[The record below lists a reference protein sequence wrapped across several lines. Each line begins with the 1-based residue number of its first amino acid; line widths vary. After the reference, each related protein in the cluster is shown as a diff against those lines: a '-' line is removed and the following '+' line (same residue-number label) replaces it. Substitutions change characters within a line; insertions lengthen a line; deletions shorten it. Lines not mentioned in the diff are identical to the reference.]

1 MEQRWSTR
9 SRIALDVDLIYE
21 GAERKGCRTRDIG
34 LGGVF
39 LEINREAPPKDSTV
53 ELTFRIGRGADA
65 AEHRIMAKVV
75 RVSHDGIGLMF
86 RDFDARAFRS
96 LKELIHYTQGNSV
109 H

>member
-9 SRIALDVDLIYE
+9 SRIALDVDLIFE
-21 GAERKGCRTRDIG
+21 GTERKGCRTRDIG

-39 LEINREAPPKDSTV
+39 LEINKEAPSKDSMV
-53 ELTFRIGRGADA
+53 ELTFRLGKGAES
-65 AEHRIMAKVV
+65 AEHKIMAKVV
-75 RVSHDGIGLMF
+75 RVSHDGVGLMF